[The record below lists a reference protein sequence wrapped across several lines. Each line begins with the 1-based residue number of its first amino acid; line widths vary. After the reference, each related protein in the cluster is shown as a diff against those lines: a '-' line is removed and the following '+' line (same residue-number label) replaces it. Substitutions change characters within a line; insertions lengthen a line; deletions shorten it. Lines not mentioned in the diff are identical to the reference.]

1 MPNEALVVLLLDLSG
16 LDGLDDLGFG
26 LCPGL
31 PGLSFGRHNVRAKH
45 RAK

>member
-1 MPNEALVVLLLDLSG
+1 MPNEALVALLLDLNG
-16 LDGLDDLGFG
+16 LDGLDELGFG